1 MSRSAK
7 IAGVALAAGILLA
20 TAIVIAVDDRP
31 AEKATPR
38 IATIGADP
46 LRAELD
52 RCRTLTMPDAGC
64 EAAWE
69 DHRRRFLGRDS
80 GDRQFDTGTTMGS
93 PADGLDREPSSDP
106 ADRKS
111 FVSGQSVAVRVA
123 LGGRRTL
130 KKKTN

>member
-31 AEKATPR
+31 AEKAPPQ
-38 IATIGADP
+38 IGAIGADP

-64 EAAWE
+64 EAVWE
-69 DHRRRFLGRDS
+69 DHRRHFLGREPA
-80 GDRQFDTGTTMGS
+80 DRQSDIGTAAG
-93 PADGLDREPSSDP
+93 ALGDGLDLEPSSDP
-106 ADRKS
+106 AMDS
-111 FVSGQSVAVRVA
+111 LTQAPAMAADTAAASASEP
-123 LGGRRTL
+123 GR
-130 KKKTN
+130 

>member
-31 AEKATPR
+31 AEKAPPR
-38 IATIGADP
+38 IEAIGGDP

-69 DHRRRFLGRDS
+69 DHRRRFLGRDRI
-80 GDRQFDTGTTMGS
+80 DRQSDTGTAMGA
-93 PADGLDREPSSDP
+93 PGTVFDAELSSDP
-106 ADRKS
+106 VTGRLTEIPAMAADKAS
-111 FVSGQSVAVRVA
+111 ASASEQ
-123 LGGRRTL
+123 GR
-130 KKKTN
+130 

>member
-31 AEKATPR
+31 AEKAPPR
-38 IATIGADP
+38 IEALGADP

-69 DHRRRFLGRDS
+69 DHRRRFLGRDRA
-80 GDRQFDTGTTMGS
+80 DRQSDTRTAMGAPDTG
-93 PADGLDREPSSDP
+93 LDVAPSSAPVTDP
-106 ADRKS
+106 LADIPATAADKAS
-111 FVSGQSVAVRVA
+111 ASA
-123 LGGRRTL
+123 LEPGR
-130 KKKTN
+130 

>member
-7 IAGVALAAGILLA
+7 IAGVALAAGIVLA

-80 GDRQFDTGTTMGS
+80 GDRQFDTGTTMGA
-93 PADGLDREPSSDP
+93 PDDGLDREPSSDP
-106 ADRKS
+106 AK
-111 FVSGQSVAVRVA
+111 VSLTQTPSTSVVVDI
-123 LGGRRTL
+123 GRAHFCTPV
-130 KKKTN
+130 T

>member
-31 AEKATPR
+31 AEKTPPR
-38 IATIGADP
+38 IEAIGADP

-69 DHRRRFLGRDS
+69 DHRRRFLGRDPA
-80 GDRQFDTGTTMGS
+80 DRQIDPETAMREPDDGFD
-93 PADGLDREPSSDP
+93 LEPSSDP
-106 ADRKS
+106 AANDLTQASADQAAAAASKP
-111 FVSGQSVAVRVA
+111 
-123 LGGRRTL
+123 GR
-130 KKKTN
+130 

>member
-31 AEKATPR
+31 AEKAPPR
-38 IATIGADP
+38 IEAIGADP

-69 DHRRRFLGRDS
+69 DHRRRFLGRDPA
-80 GDRQFDTGTTMGS
+80 DRQTDTATAMS
-93 PADGLDREPSSDP
+93 APDNGLDAEPSSEPVTDP
-106 ADRKS
+106 LTEIPAIAADKAATS
-111 FVSGQSVAVRVA
+111 ASE
-123 LGGRRTL
+123 LGR
-130 KKKTN
+130 

>member
-80 GDRQFDTGTTMGS
+80 GARQFDTGTTTGA
-93 PADGLDREPSSDP
+93 PAHGLDREPSRDP
-106 ADRKS
+106 AK
-111 FVSGQSVAVRVA
+111 VSLTPTPAPPP
-123 LGGRRTL
+123 
-130 KKKTN
+130 

>member
-31 AEKATPR
+31 AEKALPR
-38 IATIGADP
+38 IEAIGADP

-69 DHRRRFLGRDS
+69 DHRRRFLGRDRA
-80 GDRQFDTGTTMGS
+80 DRQSDTGTGMAPPDT
-93 PADGLDREPSSDP
+93 GLDAAPSDEPVTDP
-106 ADRKS
+106 LAEIPAMAADKAS
-111 FVSGQSVAVRVA
+111 ASAFEP
-123 LGGRRTL
+123 GR
-130 KKKTN
+130 

>member
-31 AEKATPR
+31 AEKTPPR
-38 IATIGADP
+38 IEAIGADP

-69 DHRRRFLGRDS
+69 DHRRRFLGRDPA
-80 GDRQFDTGTTMGS
+80 DRQIDPETAMRVPDDGFD
-93 PADGLDREPSSDP
+93 LEPSSDP
-106 ADRKS
+106 AANDLTQASADQAAAAASKP
-111 FVSGQSVAVRVA
+111 
-123 LGGRRTL
+123 GR
-130 KKKTN
+130 

>member
-31 AEKATPR
+31 AEKAAPR
-38 IATIGADP
+38 IETIGADS

-69 DHRRRFLGRDS
+69 DHRRRFLGRDR
-80 GDRQFDTGTTMGS
+80 GDRQFDTGTAMDA
-93 PADGLDREPSSDP
+93 PDDGLDREPSSDP
-106 ADRKS
+106 AE
-111 FVSGQSVAVRVA
+111 VSLTQTPATAADLAAASASEP
-123 LGGRRTL
+123 GR
-130 KKKTN
+130 

>member
-31 AEKATPR
+31 EEKAPPQ
-38 IATIGADP
+38 IEAIGADP
-46 LRAELD
+46 LRTELD

-69 DHRRRFLGRDS
+69 DHRRRFLGRNPA
-80 GDRQFDTGTTMGS
+80 GRQTDPETAVGAPG
-93 PADGLDREPSSDP
+93 DGLDFEPSSDP
-106 ADRKS
+106 AADS
-111 FVSGQSVAVRVA
+111 LMQAPAVVAEKTA
-123 LGGRRTL
+123 ASASEPGR
-130 KKKTN
+130 

>member
-80 GDRQFDTGTTMGS
+80 GDRQFATGTTMGA
-93 PADGLDREPSSDP
+93 PDAELDTQPSSDP
-106 ADRKS
+106 AK
-111 FVSGQSVAVRVA
+111 VSLPQTHATPLHVAPA
-123 LGGRRTL
+123 PAPAP
-130 KKKTN
+130 

>member
-31 AEKATPR
+31 AEKAPPR
-38 IATIGADP
+38 IEAIGGDP

-69 DHRRRFLGRDS
+69 DHRRRFLGRDPV
-80 GDRQFDTGTTMGS
+80 DRQIDPETAMDAPNDGFDPE
-93 PADGLDREPSSDP
+93 PASDLVADKAAASASEP
-106 ADRKS
+106 
-111 FVSGQSVAVRVA
+111 
-123 LGGRRTL
+123 GR
-130 KKKTN
+130 

>member
-1 MSRSAK
+1 MSRSAT

-31 AEKATPR
+31 AEKAPPR
-38 IATIGADP
+38 TEAIGADP

-69 DHRRRFLGRDS
+69 DHRRRFLGRDPA
-80 GDRQFDTGTTMGS
+80 DRQSDTVVDAPG
-93 PADGLDREPSSDP
+93 DGLDLEPSSDP
-106 ADRKS
+106 ATESLTQAPDVAADKAAAS
-111 FVSGQSVAVRVA
+111 VSEP
-123 LGGRRTL
+123 GR
-130 KKKTN
+130 

>member
-7 IAGVALAAGILLA
+7 IAGVALATGILLA

-31 AEKATPR
+31 AEKAPPR
-38 IATIGADP
+38 IEAIGADP

-69 DHRRRFLGRDS
+69 DHRRRFLGRD
-80 GDRQFDTGTTMGS
+80 RPENQRDTGTDMRADS
-93 PADGLDREPSSDP
+93 DGLDAAPSVTDP
-106 ADRKS
+106 LADIADTAVGKAS
-111 FVSGQSVAVRVA
+111 APASEQSR
-123 LGGRRTL
+123 
-130 KKKTN
+130 

>member
-20 TAIVIAVDDRP
+20 TAIVMVVNDRP
-31 AEKATPR
+31 AEKAPPR
-38 IATIGADP
+38 IEAIGADP

-69 DHRRRFLGRDS
+69 DHRRRFLGRDRV
-80 GDRQFDTGTTMGS
+80 DRRIDPETIVDAPDNGFDPE
-93 PADGLDREPSSDP
+93 PASDP
-106 ADRKS
+106 AADFLKQAPAMAADKAAS
-111 FVSGQSVAVRVA
+111 AASEP
-123 LGGRRTL
+123 GR
-130 KKKTN
+130 

>member
-64 EAAWE
+64 EAARE
-69 DHRRRFLGRDS
+69 EHSRRFPGRDS
-80 GDRQFDTGTTMGS
+80 GDRQFDTGNTTGA
-93 PADGLDREPSSDP
+93 PDDGLERERSEENTYELQP
-106 ADRKS
+106 
-111 FVSGQSVAVRVA
+111 
-123 LGGRRTL
+123 
-130 KKKTN
+130 